1 MSYFTGYV
9 TREENDSND
18 SGSENESD
26 SGSDDDFETAEFDL
40 LPKSPR
46 KLRTVVENMKEME
59 LRNDRLVEK
68 PGITRV
74 RGQFDS
80 LFSEPWWMVEVNLK
94 ADNKRWNSKK
104 EKLTSSRPSYSYRT
118 DDGAGEDVLSLFLTK
133 GCKVH
138 DQHVGS
144 LLQFIRKN
152 NLRPTLEDLMKN
164 LEKFA
169 YSNEESSSIAEQ
181 IQTSLQR
188 ERKFTC
194 NCFEINIR
202 SLNYRSKQQS
212 ITRRKLSVI
221 FQPLCS
227 TTFSGQRAYIWGV
240 LINTLGLFWG
250 GNWHFENPGGPLT

>member
-1 MSYFTGYV
+1 MSFFTGYV
-9 TREENDSND
+9 TRERNDGND

-59 LRNDRLVEK
+59 LRNGRLVEK
-68 PGITRV
+68 PGIIRV

-80 LFSEPWWMVEVNLK
+80 LFSQPWWRVEVKLK
-94 ADNKRWNSKK
+94 ADSKRWNSKK
-104 EKLTSSRPSYSYRT
+104 EKQASSRPSYSYRT

-138 DQHVGS
+138 EQHARS

-152 NLRPTLEDLMKN
+152 NLRSTLEDLMEN

-169 YSNEESSSIAEQ
+169 ASNEESRSIAEQ
-181 IQTSLQR
+181 IQTSLQIQ
-188 ERKFTC
+188 RKFTC

-202 SLNYRSKQQS
+202 SLNYRSRQQS
-212 ITRRKLSVI
+212 SICRKAFRNIPGASAGK
-221 FQPLCS
+221 
-227 TTFSGQRAYIWGV
+227 FSGLIFGEV
-240 LINTLGLFWG
+240 L
-250 GNWHFENPGGPLT
+250 